1 MTFLIKCVPV
11 CLTFGAVVIIMALY
25 IWIFAYTGMDR
36 RVNGRQ
42 QIKRIAAALAAS
54 VFAVSVSFVISY
66 FDIYENDGIRGIFRV
81 FFDIELYN
89 GIFISFFA
97 VTVEIAAFRVILKIK
112 RREPFME
119 SLALSSRQRIFLAT
133 VMIGVLTGAFYV
145 YVCMN
150 MNPYN
155 IRFYEIC
162 SDNDTII
169 LNDDGLICDYVELY
183 NAGKRTV
190 KLGNLYL
197 SDDEDYLKKMKVG
210 DIKLSPGEAAL
221 IVLDDTTGAIS
232 ISKHGET
239 LFLSDGKGNIID
251 CIDVPKLPADVS
263 YSYNLESASWGVY
276 TCTPG
281 ELNIWA
287 QRVAVATVEA
297 PVFGSLSGFYDED
310 FLLNMEAGDDAVIY
324 YTTDCRTP
332 DENSNVYTEPILIT
346 NVCDEP
352 NTWHS
357 IKNLMIWD
365 RNDWTENMDKCVVIK
380 AVAVDSEGNRSA
392 ETVAS
397 YFVGMDEYKDK
408 AVISLVPD
416 YDALFAEG
424 GIYTAGK
431 DLNDVIF
438 MHSGRE
444 TEREAFFEYF
454 EGDDVYF
461 SQNIGIR
468 LFGATSRQG
477 VEKRFT
483 LYARKEYSGYGFMD
497 FNFFGDGNKYKKL
510 ALRTGFSNMLAQ
522 ELMSGTNVLTVDSVP
537 VTLFLDGEL
546 YGDTYLQTKLCADFV
561 SRKYGVDEENVILI
575 KNGELEDGYEDEL
588 NLYLDLMGNISNT
601 DYTDNRAYDELCDVV
616 DIESYIE
623 YACANLYLAN
633 MDYNELHN
641 FAVWRT
647 REKENSPYGDC
658 RWRFIM
664 YDLDSLDYD
673 YIMLDEWHTENMS
686 AIDSFIS
693 HAFTDEEYN
702 FKNNSLIYSALRRN
716 EDFAKRFLIIY
727 SDMLNFEFAGDRVE
741 SMLEEYGETL
751 DWNYGFFIDRT
762 KYVLQHIAQEF
773 ELSGDTSVI
782 EIDIENPDG
791 GTVKVNTRTI
801 EEGTAHWSGEYLVEV
816 PMTLIAVPDE
826 GYEFVGWS
834 GDVTSSDAAIDVEFD
849 KEVVSLNAIFKKID

>member
-1 MTFLIKCVPV
+1 MATLLKAVPV
-11 CLTFGAVVIIMALY
+11 CLTFGTVVIIMALY
-25 IWIFAYTGMDR
+25 IWILAYTGMDR
-36 RVNGRQ
+36 RVNRRQ
-42 QIKRIAAALAAS
+42 QAKRIAAALAAS
-54 VFAVSVSFVISY
+54 VFAVSVSFVIAY
-66 FDIYENDGIRGIFRV
+66 FDIYENDGIRGVFRV
-81 FFDIELYN
+81 FFDMELYN

-97 VTVEIAAFRVILKIK
+97 VTAEILAFRIILKIK

-133 VMIGVLTGAFYV
+133 VMLTVLTGAFYV
-145 YVCMN
+145 YGCMS

-162 SDNDTII
+162 SDNDTIV

-190 KLGNLYL
+190 KLGDLYL

-210 DIKLSPGEAAL
+210 DIKLAPGEITL
-221 IVLDDTTGAIS
+221 IALDDTAGAFS
-232 ISKHGET
+232 ISKRGET
-239 LFLSDGKGNIID
+239 VYLSDEDGNIVD
-251 CIDVPKLPADVS
+251 CIEVPKLSSDVS
-263 YSYNLESASWGVY
+263 YSYDLESGSWDVY

-287 QRVAVATVEA
+287 QKIVTAEVEA
-297 PVFGSLSGFYDED
+297 PVFASPSGFYDED
-310 FLLNMEAGDDAVIY
+310 FLLKMEAGDDAIIY

-332 DENSNVYTEPILIT
+332 DENSNVYTDPILIT

-357 IKNLMIWD
+357 IKNLMTWD
-365 RNDWTENMDKCVVIK
+365 RNDWTENMDKCVVIR
-380 AVAVDSEGNRSA
+380 AVAVDSAGNRSA

-431 DLNDVIF
+431 DPNDAIF

-477 VEKRFT
+477 VQKRFT
-483 LYARKEYSGYGFMD
+483 MYARKEYSGYNFID
-497 FNFFGDGNKYKKL
+497 YDFFGDRNKYKRL
-510 ALRTGFSNMLAQ
+510 ALRTGFCNMLAQ
-522 ELMSGTNVLTVDSVP
+522 ELMSGTAVLTVDSVP

-546 YGDTYLQTKLCADFV
+546 YGDTYVQTKLDADYI
-561 SRKYGVDEENVILI
+561 SRKYGVDEDNIIFI
-575 KNGELEDGYEDEL
+575 KNQEVDNGYEDEL
-588 NLYLDLMGNISNT
+588 SLFWDMINRIF
-601 DYTDNRAYDELCDVV
+601 YTDFTDEEAYRQLCSTIDL
-616 DIESYIE
+616 ESYIE
-623 YACANLYLAN
+623 FACANLYLAN
-633 MDYNELHN
+633 MDYNEVHN
-641 FAVWRT
+641 FALWRT
-647 REKENSPYGDC
+647 REREDSEYGDC

-664 YDLDSLDYD
+664 YDLDALENNYG
-673 YIMLDEWHTENMS
+673 MLKYWGADSVS
-686 AIDSFIS
+686 AIDSFNS
-693 HAFTDEEYN
+693 HIYTDEEYT
-702 FKNNSLIYSALRRN
+702 FKDSVIYRALRPN
-716 EDFAKRFLIIY
+716 EDFAQRFLITY
-727 SDMLNFEFAGDRVE
+727 SDMINFEFARDRVE

-791 GTVKVNTRTI
+791 GTVKVNTHTI

-816 PMTLIAVPDE
+816 PMTLTAVPDE

-834 GDVTSSDAAIDVEFD
+834 GDVTSTDAAIDVELD